1 MNRAA
6 RPTHLGGICAGA
18 GAVQVIAAA
27 VAFTFLG
34 KLGLMYESLGTKLPR
49 LTELLLTGSGAPAWG
64 TLLALAAALLWA
76 AKFGSNRARSIVILT
91 AVGTSGVLGLVAPI
105 IALLP
110 VLNQ

>member
-1 MNRAA
+1 
-6 RPTHLGGICAGA
+6 
-18 GAVQVIAAA
+18 
-27 VAFTFLG
+27 
-34 KLGLMYESLGTKLPR
+34 
-49 LTELLLTGSGAPAWG
+49 
-64 TLLALAAALLWA
+64 LLALAAALLWA